1 MKKLELTKMIIAAV
15 VIVGAFTLAS
25 CGGKKKATKSVLG
38 TEIELP
44 CNDVDYH
51 STKTHFRGTGQ
62 GESTNQSMSKQ
73 KANTDANANLA
84 AGINRTIKTVSD
96 RYRQDITVGE
106 ASEFAEKFES
116 MTREVVNQELNN
128 VAIVCSNTFMKD
140 GKYITYVAVEVAKDE
155 LLNNISNKISK
166 DDRLRLDYDKM
177 KFENIFNQEM
187 EKLAN
192 ERP

>member
-62 GESTNQSMSKQ
+62 GESTNQSMSKKSQ
-73 KANTDANANLA
+73 YDAKANLA
-84 AGINRTIKTVSD
+84 AELIGTIKTVSD
-96 RYRQDITVGE
+96 RYRQI
-106 ASEFAEKFES
+106 
-116 MTREVVNQELNN
+116 
-128 VAIVCSNTFMKD
+128 
-140 GKYITYVAVEVAKDE
+140 
-155 LLNNISNKISK
+155 
-166 DDRLRLDYDKM
+166 LRW
-177 KFENIFNQEM
+177 
-187 EKLAN
+187 
-192 ERP
+192 